1 MAYTV
6 SKLKDYS
13 AAALEKAAAECVH
26 ACTGESA
33 ASDRKLRTNS
43 DKCTPS
49 EEAVSPAPVT
59 PAPEPAEVS
68 DEL

>member
-1 MAYTV
+1 V
-6 SKLKDYS
+6 PL
-13 AAALEKAAAECVH
+13 AALRAICSIRAW
-26 ACTGESA
+26 CTGESA

-49 EEAVSPAPVT
+49 EEAVSPAPAT
-59 PAPEPAEVS
+59 PAPEPAEVR